1 MFILVSRE
9 KNKKIDMLIKS
20 VYDKARA
27 TSFGKLFL
35 DKRFFNYVW
44 VGILISTVNV
54 FLLWLFI
61 DVWHMGTVISGVIV
75 VAGTFI
81 FRYVLLI
88 FYKIF

>member
-9 KNKKIDMLIKS
+9 KNKKIDMFIKS

>member
-1 MFILVSRE
+1 
-9 KNKKIDMLIKS
+9 MLIKS